1 MSMIQSTSASWQ
13 TSAGEYNYK
22 FTGGQAESETRSQSL
37 GPQKSDVSINTI
49 SSSALDNTHA
59 RLMHIVLYYPSTVII
74 QPSWWYELP
83 QVVNIDIFSISA
95 IHGNAARLPAPWLGY
110 FANIYST

>member
-13 TSAGEYNYK
+13 TGEYNYK

-59 RLMHIVLYYPSTVII
+59 RS
-74 QPSWWYELP
+74 

-110 FANIYST
+110 FANIYRT